1 MEKIHPDLKDSVAET
16 LFIPL
21 AMRALDVRQKRP
33 VLGDA
38 YSARLM
44 EKIDYPLLI
53 QHLGL
58 DAAEHEGLDE
68 FFQHLPDRPVAV
80 LRYLPV
86 SGS

>member
-38 YSARLM
+38 YSVRLM
-44 EKIDYPLLI
+44 EKMLLWK
-53 QHLGL
+53 L
-58 DAAEHEGLDE
+58 
-68 FFQHLPDRPVAV
+68 
-80 LRYLPV
+80 
-86 SGS
+86 